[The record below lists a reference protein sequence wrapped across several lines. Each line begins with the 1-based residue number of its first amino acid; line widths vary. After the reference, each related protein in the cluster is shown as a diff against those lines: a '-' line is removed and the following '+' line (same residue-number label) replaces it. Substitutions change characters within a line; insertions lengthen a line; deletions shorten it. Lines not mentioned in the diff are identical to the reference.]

1 MMGWYILGLIA
12 VAVISAIV
20 FYPLGHDIGY
30 AEGRRDEGQEQAR
43 IWKEEQKQKWR
54 TEAARKRMEANDGK
68 TV

>member
-20 FYPLGHDIGY
+20 FYPLGYDLGY
-30 AEGRRDEGQEQAR
+30 AQGRRDEGQEQAR
-43 IWKEEQKQKWR
+43 LWKEEQKEKWR
-54 TEAARKRMEANDGK
+54 VEAARKRMGAKDGK